1 MIESLIKAS
10 PFIAGIVAG
19 IVVYLKGYADRKRD
33 EKADAADTLTKY
45 NEIESRKVKRDDIY
59 KRDNW

>member
-45 NEIESRKVKRDDIY
+45 NEIESR
-59 KRDNW
+59 